1 MAELGQEPLYTEA
14 EEPLPLP
21 SSSPSPRQEV
31 ALTKGAPKFPW
42 QGLIQSLLWKSFF
55 VTLSLQTCS
64 ETRFRSGSIIDQTR
78 VLNLGPITRKGK
90 KATPLSMFPVRNVL
104 WR

>member
-1 MAELGQEPLYTEA
+1 M
-14 EEPLPLP
+14 
-21 SSSPSPRQEV
+21 
-31 ALTKGAPKFPW
+31 KGAPSSPW
-42 QGLIQSLLWKSFF
+42 QGLIQSLLWKGFF
-55 VTLSLQTCS
+55 VTLSLQTCP

-90 KATPLSMFPVRNVL
+90 KATPLSMFLVRNVL